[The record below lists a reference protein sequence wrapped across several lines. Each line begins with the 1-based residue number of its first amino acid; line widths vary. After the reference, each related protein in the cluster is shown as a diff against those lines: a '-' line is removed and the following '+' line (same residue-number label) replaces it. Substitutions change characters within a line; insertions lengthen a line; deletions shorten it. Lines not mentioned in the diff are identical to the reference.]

1 MAKFKLD
8 FSLDAWIRNL
18 EIEADSEEEAI
29 NELYKMSIETIM
41 SEGYVDEFETKN
53 IDVTTISKS
62 YKVEVTIEEW
72 DGDDVDTEDT
82 VEVAKYESL
91 PSVVTITLDDVRV
104 DDLLETAIEEELEYE
119 FDFTPKKYVVKVL
132 AEY

>member
-18 EIEADSEEEAI
+18 EVEAESEEEAI

-41 SEGYVDEFETKN
+41 SEGYVKDFETKN
-53 IDVTTISKS
+53 IDVEVISKS
-62 YKVEVTIEEW
+62 YKVEVTVEEW
-72 DGDDVDTEDT
+72 DGADVDTEDS
-82 VEVAKYESL
+82 VEVARFESL
-91 PSVVTITLDDVRV
+91 PSVVTLTLDDIKPDAVL
-104 DDLLETAIEEELEYE
+104 DDAIEEELEYE

-132 AEY
+132 QEY